1 MRIIRGYKT
10 VLDPSNEQR
19 SWFMRCAGTARFVYN
34 WALDDRIARF
44 KAGEKTNLYEQKRRF
59 NALKGVQ
66 FPWIYDVPYALTDAA
81 FVNLDRAYQNFFRR
95 NKQGA
100 GKKGFPRFKSR
111 RRGIGSFT
119 LRGSIHIESGRIK
132 LPRVGWV
139 RLAEHDYMPTSDCK
153 LLSVNMSER
162 AGRWFVCAQV
172 EEEQP
177 DPEPAMGP
185 VMGIDMG
192 LKALAVCSD
201 GTVFENPR
209 PLVKAQRVLGRLN
222 RELSRRKLGGKNRA
236 KTARKLARAHYRVAC
251 VRSHALHQISHHV
264 TAKTK
269 PSVIVLEDLN
279 VQGMMANHSLARGVA
294 DASMSELR
302 RQIEYKA
309 TWNGIEVLT
318 AGQWYASTQ
327 LCSGCGEYVPKT
339 LGDRTH
345 VCPHCGL
352 ILDRDLNAA
361 MNLASLAL

>member
-139 RLAEHDYMPTSDCK
+139 RLA
-153 LLSVNMSER
+153 
-162 AGRWFVCAQV
+162 
-172 EEEQP
+172 
-177 DPEPAMGP
+177 
-185 VMGIDMG
+185 
-192 LKALAVCSD
+192 
-201 GTVFENPR
+201 
-209 PLVKAQRVLGRLN
+209 
-222 RELSRRKLGGKNRA
+222 
-236 KTARKLARAHYRVAC
+236 
-251 VRSHALHQISHHV
+251 
-264 TAKTK
+264 
-269 PSVIVLEDLN
+269 
-279 VQGMMANHSLARGVA
+279 
-294 DASMSELR
+294 
-302 RQIEYKA
+302 
-309 TWNGIEVLT
+309 
-318 AGQWYASTQ
+318 
-327 LCSGCGEYVPKT
+327 
-339 LGDRTH
+339 
-345 VCPHCGL
+345 
-352 ILDRDLNAA
+352 
-361 MNLASLAL
+361 